1 MLNAIV
7 IENQKSGDESFQEQ
21 FYNTSEINVLSELT
35 TVRQSIDYLSEFQD
49 ADIIFS
55 DVCLEDGL
63 AFDIFSNVWVNIPV
77 IFISSSIEFRP
88 KAFENNAID
97 FLLRP
102 VKREHLE
109 KSLEKYYNFQQHFS
123 KYMNPQ
129 TIQNLSMEP
138 FTPKKTKLVVKKG
151 IENVVL
157 KLEDIVMIYTQNKVS
172 YVTDN
177 KGIKYISNKNLGE
190 LERELGNSIFFRIS
204 RQYILNI
211 NYIKSFKSFEKV
223 KLKVD
228 ISIPIVKQPII
239 ISQETAPAFRKW
251 VHEV

>member
-1 MLNAIV
+1 MLNALI
-7 IENQKSGDESFQEQ
+7 IENRISGDKSFQEQ
-21 FYNTSEINVLSELT
+21 FYNSSEINVLCVLK
-35 TVRQSIDYLSEFQD
+35 TVRQSVDYLSENQD
-49 ADIIFS
+49 ADIIFC
-55 DVCLEDGL
+55 DVCLDDGL
-63 AFDIFSNVWVNIPV
+63 AFDIFNKIWVNIPV
-77 IFISSSIEFRP
+77 IFISSSLEFRP

-102 VKREHLE
+102 IKPENLE
-109 KSLEKYYNFQQHFS
+109 KALGKYYSLQQQFS
-123 KYMNPQ
+123 KYTNPQ
-129 TIQNLSMEP
+129 TIQNLSIKP
-138 FTPKKTKLVVKKG
+138 FTLRKTKLVVKKG

-157 KLEDIVMIYTQNKVS
+157 KLEDIVMIYTQNKVT

-177 KGIKYISNKNLGE
+177 NGIKYISNKNLGE
-190 LERELGNSIFFRIS
+190 LDRELGNTIFFRIS

-239 ISQETAPAFRKW
+239 ISQETATAFRKW